1 MDAKCA
7 KEDWLHGQSTIIFC
21 DNNSIVKLERNPV
34 MHDMSKHIDVRYH
47 FLRELVN
54 DGVVQLQFCGT
65 GQQIADIFTKP
76 FKLELFQELRRR
88 LGVCELPHVN

>member
-1 MDAKCA
+1 MY
-7 KEDWLHGQSTIIFC
+7 G
-21 DNNSIVKLERNPV
+21 RNK
-34 MHDMSKHIDVRYH
+34 DIDVRYH

-65 GQQIADIFTKP
+65 RQQIADIFTKP
-76 FKLELFQELRRR
+76 LKLKLFRELRRR